1 MPFRLAAWYE
11 REFMNPKAPFGEPG
25 ERRPTFLGTM
35 FCSASVVRCVR
46 VALIVGTLLS
56 LINQGAVV
64 FGGHATDVTWLR
76 VASNYAMPFL
86 VSSIGFY
93 LSQRHLW
100 APARSQDSD

>member
-1 MPFRLAAWYE
+1 MLS
-11 REFMNPKAPFGEPG
+11 
-25 ERRPTFLGTM
+25 
-35 FCSASVVRCVR
+35 SASVGRCVR